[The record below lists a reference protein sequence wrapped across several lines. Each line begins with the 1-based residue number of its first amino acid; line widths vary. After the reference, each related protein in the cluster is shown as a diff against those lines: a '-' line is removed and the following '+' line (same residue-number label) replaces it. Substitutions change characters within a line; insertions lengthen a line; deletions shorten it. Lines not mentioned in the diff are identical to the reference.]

1 MFRTETRQR
10 NTASL
15 EPHVAANGSLPDLNH
30 LESGRAVAHH
40 SAENAGGRMNEILKY
55 LLEAWKQQ
63 LEPILAPWWDS
74 AGLWRTVALG
84 FVTLMVVGWRF
95 RDRARAWL
103 LQPVKRQRDKH
114 VFRQANAILPEPEL
128 YALLGQLERGQTVK
142 LERFARFT
150 TFLGSAGNEFFSSH
164 PREAASAFLNAAT
177 ELERFLAQS
186 FSSPDQTELRRL
198 AQTALRAYRVFRH
211 AIREALIV

>member
-1 MFRTETRQR
+1 
-10 NTASL
+10 
-15 EPHVAANGSLPDLNH
+15 
-30 LESGRAVAHH
+30 
-40 SAENAGGRMNEILKY
+40 MNELLKY

-63 LEPILAPWWDS
+63 LGPMLAPWWDS

-84 FVTLMVVGWRF
+84 FVTILVIGWRS

-128 YALLGQLERGQTVK
+128 YALLGQLERGQAVK
-142 LERFARFT
+142 LERFSRLT
-150 TFLGSAGNEFFSSH
+150 SFLGAAGNEFFSNQ
-164 PREAASAFLNAAT
+164 PRDAAISFLEAAT

-198 AQTALRAYRVFRH
+198 AQAALRAYRVFRH